1 MVVFRHVVLFAGLLC
16 GAQAFVVE
24 KPTRAPF
31 TPRNAAEDPQLSERD
46 AIESS
51 QRRDAFKSFALAL
64 SGGILVSTLPSEPAF
79 ASGGATAGKYTT
91 IPIAKRRYYGRVQ
104 QGVHDFL
111 AMGSEMVKADTT
123 GENVQFFFDVNGV
136 VIVAKKRQDISGQ
149 CTKKDG
155 KCQGK
160 EIRDSRWNDM
170 KTSMYLLGN
179 AFRTDQQKPPD
190 KLPTVKAAKA
200 FFKKIDAL
208 EERAK
213 SKPKDSDAKAQELYA
228 SSLEI
233 LDEYLDLVEL
243 PPTQSGWYDQNF
255 DTLVGEAARIT

>member
-1 MVVFRHVVLFAGLLC
+1 MVDLTPSTKNAVALRAV
-16 GAQAFVVE
+16 AQGNEGSV
-24 KPTRAPF
+24 
-31 TPRNAAEDPQLSERD
+31 DS
-46 AIESS
+46 
-51 QRRDAFKSFALAL
+51 RREAFKTMATLSAGAFAA
-64 SGGILVSTLPSEPAF
+64 TMFPPPSF

-111 AMGSEMVKADTT
+111 AMLPEIAKADTT
-123 GENVQFFFDVNGV
+123 GEKTQFFFDTSGV
-136 VIVAKKRQDISGQ
+136 VIVQARRQDISGQ
-149 CTKKDG
+149 CTKKNAN
-155 KCQGK
+155 CQGK

-200 FFKKIDAL
+200 FFKQIDKL

-213 SKPKDSDAKAQELYA
+213 TKPKKDDAKAAELYA
-228 SSLEI
+228 EALEI

-243 PPTQSGWYDQNF
+243 PPTASGHYDQEF
-255 DTLVGEAARIT
+255 DTLVGESARIT